1 MEDPMKFTINFKVF
15 GVPDG
20 ELLDG
25 NDPDN
30 PLVLEIEG
38 DEQELTELERTVS
51 TMNPGETREIE
62 VDADETVGEWDESRI
77 ERIPVSQFA
86 EGTEFEEG
94 MLYAF
99 GDEGHGADEGADEGV
114 DEGEGEV
121 FFRVIGREG
130 DVVVCDFNHPLA
142 GRRLKFV
149 VTLLSAE

>member
-1 MEDPMKFTINFKVF
+1 MKFTINFKVF

-25 NDPDN
+25 NDPGN

-38 DEQELTELERTVS
+38 DDQEMTDLERTVS
-51 TMNPGETREIE
+51 TMKPGETREIE
-62 VDADETVGEWDESRI
+62 VDADETVGEWDESRV

-86 EGTEFEEG
+86 DGTDFEEG

-99 GDEGHGADEGADEGV
+99 GDEGED
-114 DEGEGEV
+114 EV
-121 FFRVIGREG
+121 FFRVVGREA
-130 DVVVCDFNHPLA
+130 DVLVCDFNHPLA
-142 GRRLKFV
+142 GRRLKFE